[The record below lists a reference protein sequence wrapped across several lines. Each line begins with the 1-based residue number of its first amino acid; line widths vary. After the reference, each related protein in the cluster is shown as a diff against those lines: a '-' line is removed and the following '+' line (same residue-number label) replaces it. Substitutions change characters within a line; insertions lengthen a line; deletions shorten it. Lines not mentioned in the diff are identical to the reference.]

1 VRAGLRG
8 EDAASSAD
16 TSLIPRPPVLCA
28 GCPHRGVFAT
38 LRKLKAFVT
47 GDIGCY
53 TLGTLPPLNS
63 LHTCLCMGAGIGEA
77 HGIDKAC
84 GDPKQTVAVIG
95 DSTFL
100 HSGITGLLN
109 IVYNNGSAT
118 VVILDNR
125 TTAMT
130 GGQDHP
136 GTGRT
141 LMGEPARAVD
151 IEQLCRAVGV
161 EHVQLVNPR
170 DLKATESAIRAAM
183 DHDGP
188 SVVIARCACI
198 LISRDRQP
206 AHAINEPECVQCGMC
221 LRLGCPAIS
230 SIEREGERPQ
240 PVIDPALC
248 TGCSLCVQVCPR
260 NAITRA

>member
-1 VRAGLRG
+1 M
-8 EDAASSAD
+8 
-16 TSLIPRPPVLCA
+16 
-28 GCPHRGVFAT
+28 
-38 LRKLKAFVT
+38 KAFVT

-141 LMGEPARAVD
+141 LMGEPRAR
-151 IEQLCRAVGV
+151 GG
-161 EHVQLVNPR
+161 H
-170 DLKATESAIRAAM
+170 RAAL
-183 DHDGP
+183 
-188 SVVIARCACI
+188 VARSA
-198 LISRDRQP
+198 
-206 AHAINEPECVQCGMC
+206 
-221 LRLGCPAIS
+221 S
-230 SIEREGERPQ
+230 ST
-240 PVIDPALC
+240 C
-248 TGCSLCVQVCPR
+248 NS
-260 NAITRA
+260 